1 MTLAG
6 CRERGGGTVERVC
19 LDAVSAR
26 RLRNL
31 GVLSGTYVSVV
42 GRRRA
47 AVIIKARGVRYAVG
61 IECAAG
67 IFLRAGGK

>member
-6 CRERGGGTVERVC
+6 CGDNGGGTVERIC

-26 RLRNL
+26 RLRAL
-31 GVLSGTYVSVV
+31 GVLPGTYISVV
-42 GRRRA
+42 GRRHA

-67 IFLRAGGK
+67 IFLKAGGK

>member
-6 CRERGGGTVERVC
+6 CGERSGGTVERVC

-26 RLRNL
+26 RLRAL
-31 GVLSGTYVSVV
+31 GVLPGTYISVI

-47 AVIIKARGVRYAVG
+47 AVIIKVRGVRYAVG
-61 IECAAG
+61 RECAAG